1 MMERPSGA
9 SAAAKTHALQSLGD
23 LALFDAGVEACLVAK
38 VALTVLDA
46 LEAPSGD
53 ARTCPELRV
62 AAARMLKHLAQDPR
76 GKLIVFSRDGALQ
89 ILAGLLRSR
98 TTDLRAHAAGAFMG
112 IAIEVQAKLPVWE
125 AAGADLVM
133 LLRDPSPLVA
143 ENAMYAIQN
152 ACEHPVAKRAAVQIM
167 SEKDRA
173 LVFNMQVMVNNH

>member
-1 MMERPSGA
+1 
-9 SAAAKTHALQSLGD
+9 
-23 LALFDAGVEACLVAK
+23 
-38 VALTVLDA
+38 
-46 LEAPSGD
+46 
-53 ARTCPELRV
+53 
-62 AAARMLKHLAQDPR
+62 
-76 GKLIVFSRDGALQ
+76 
-89 ILAGLLRSR
+89 
-98 TTDLRAHAAGAFMG
+98 
-112 IAIEVQAKLPVWE
+112 VWE